1 MAGSSSSSRLSKRVR
16 TSDAAPNQAAHTG
29 DDRIKRR
36 RFSQDGQ
43 QSFDLATPKMSQEST
58 NQGRDTSVTD
68 EKRTPWS
75 LSQPVAGQYS
85 NIEPIFSSDEK

>member
-16 TSDAAPNQAAHTG
+16 TSDTAPNQVAHAG
-29 DDRIKRR
+29 DDRVKRR

-43 QSFDLATPKMSQEST
+43 HSFDLATPIMSQEST
-58 NQGRDTSVTD
+58 NQGLGTSVAD
-68 EKRTPWS
+68 EKHTPWS

-85 NIEPIFSSDEK
+85 NIDPVFSSDEK